1 VDLNEVRQIFNDV
14 VKDGNRAGEV
24 IDRVRDLIKKAPPQ
38 RDRLEINGA
47 IREVIE
53 LTRGEAM
60 KNGVSVRTE
69 LTEGLPLIEG
79 HRVQLQQVMLNLIIN
94 AIQAMS
100 GHAEA
105 SANYISA
112 PTTPSWKVCGSPCE
126 TPVRG

>member
-47 IREVIE
+47 IR
-53 LTRGEAM
+53 GEAM

-79 HRVQLQQVMLNLIIN
+79 DRVQLQQVMLNLIIN